1 MSWRAILNLSAI
13 TALGLVLLP
22 GSAAAQQ
29 KTLKEQL
36 VGGWNLAALE
46 RTAPDGTKVH
56 TYGANPKGIAYYG
69 ADGRFFVLFARGD
82 LPKIAA
88 NDRAKATPEE
98 AKALVDGTIAY
109 SGTYTVDEASKTITL
124 RLEVTTFPNQSLN
137 QKRTITSLT
146 ANELKF
152 TNPTTTTGARIEAT
166 MKRAPAAA
174 TN

>member
-1 MSWRAILNLSAI
+1 MYRSNIFSV
-13 TALGLVLLP
+13 TALAAFGLALLP
-22 GSAAAQQ
+22 GTAAAQQ

-36 VGGWNLAALE
+36 VGGWNLATQE
-46 RTAPDGTKVH
+46 RTASDGTKVLA
-56 TYGANPKGIAYYG
+56 YGANPKGIAYYG

-98 AKALVDGTIAY
+98 AKALVDGAIAY

-124 RLEVTTFPNQSLN
+124 RIEATTYPNQSAN
-137 QKRTITSLT
+137 QKRIITSLT

-152 TNPTTTTGARIEAT
+152 TNPMPTAGGRIEVT
-166 MKRAPAAA
+166 LKRAPAAA